1 MEAALTEGG
10 YGAEAFTFSFEP
22 AKFPFCRFG
31 AETQEIP
38 RSDEDEGGVTLNEVE
53 ELGNVD
59 QGFRHFSNRLCRITD
74 STNKSLVLYNALGQT
89 QLVALYPQGSDAAR
103 QATLN
108 MNFYSWLPGRNS
120 RKQPVTLSIVGSN
133 LFLSCALVDE
143 EPKLRLEEVSG
154 KLTSLQGA
162 LVRFIF
168 FMASGPVFTFE
179 SATCPMWFL
188 STSQNENMPM
198 TVSSSGDQTSI
209 QNFKVIPL

>member
-10 YGAEAFTFSFEP
+10 SGAEAFTFSFEP

-31 AETQEIP
+31 AKKQEILK
-38 RSDEDEGGVTLNEVE
+38 SDEDEGGADLQESATL
-53 ELGNVD
+53 D
-59 QGFRHFSNRLCRITD
+59 QGFRHFSNYLCRITD
-74 STNKSLVLYNALGQT
+74 ATNKSLVLYNALGQT
-89 QLVALYPQGSDAAR
+89 HLVALYPQGSNSER

-143 EPKLRLEEVSG
+143 KPKLRLEEVSG
-154 KLTSLQGA
+154 KLTSLKGA

-198 TVSSSGDQTSI
+198 TVSSSKDQTSI